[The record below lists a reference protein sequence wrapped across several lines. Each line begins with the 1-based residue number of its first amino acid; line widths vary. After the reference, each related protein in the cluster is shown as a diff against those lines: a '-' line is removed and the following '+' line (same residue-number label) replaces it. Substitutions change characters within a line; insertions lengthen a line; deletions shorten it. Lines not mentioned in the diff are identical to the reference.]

1 MKNIK
6 NVKELLRM
14 PRKLTLNDELIEN
27 LCKCISNGLNNKD
40 ACAMCGVTEDT
51 FYKWLREAEDT
62 KSRVNHRELKI
73 KLAESLKKAEA
84 KFKAFHLGNIT
95 KSASGDWK
103 ASAWILERKFPK
115 EFARIDRNAVV
126 LSADDGMLPK
136 VLEVISDMN
145 KKEEV
150 KDDYEEQ

>member
-1 MKNIK
+1 
-6 NVKELLRM
+6 M
-14 PRKLTLNDELIEN
+14 PRKLTLTDELIDN

-51 FYKWLREAEDT
+51 FYKWLREAEDNNKVT
-62 KSRVNHRELKI
+62 NKGIKV

-95 KSASGDWK
+95 KSASSDWK

-136 VLEVISDMN
+136 VLEVIADMN

-150 KDDYEEQ
+150 KDDHEEQ

>member
-51 FYKWLREAEDT
+51 FYKWLREAKDNNKVT
-62 KSRVNHRELKI
+62 NKGIKV

-115 EFARIDRNAVV
+115 EFARIDRNAVM

-150 KDDYEEQ
+150 KYDYEEQ